1 VVDQD
6 QADQVEEDM
15 EETEDHLTQI
25 LLLELQTQEAE
36 EVVEMEHLILDLL
49 ADQV

>member
-1 VVDQD
+1 VDQD

-25 LLLELQTQEAE
+25 LLLEQSIQAQA
-36 EVVEMEHLILDLL
+36 EVVEMPQLI
-49 ADQV
+49 